1 MAATINSTTV
11 PSIASDSAASLW
23 RPGLKAGVV
32 AAVATTTV
40 ASVASALG
48 VSFESAPGDAIP
60 LLGFAQLTLLFTV
73 VGVLMARTIR
83 NHGRQPRSTFTRTAV
98 ALTVL
103 SVVPD
108 LSMTFD
114 AASKL
119 TLMLTHIVAAAIV
132 IPALSSRLP
141 DYSAR

>member
-11 PSIASDSAASLW
+11 PSIASDSASSLW

-108 LSMTFD
+108 LSMSFD